1 MQMRLTPLILA
12 ALAFL
17 SFSPL
22 SGPAFAQDA
31 NPPATATQDTSKP
44 SDAAKPADTPA
55 PADTPKPAETPPA
68 AEAPKPAETTP
79 AAEAPKPAEATP
91 AAEAPK
97 PADAAAPAEA
107 PKAEAP
113 PAAEAPKPAEA
124 AAPAAPAETPK
135 PPEAPAQAASADTPE
150 CHNALS
156 LVGKPKYG
164 ADFKNFDWVNPNAPK
179 GGTLRQWAEGT
190 FDTLNRYSDKGVQA
204 VGLALLDDSLF
215 ASSPDEPGTEYA
227 LIAECASYPS
237 DYSSVTFKLRPEA
250 RFHDGTPVTPDDVI
264 FSFEQFK
271 KVNPFYA
278 FYYKNVVKAEKT
290 GDHEVKFT
298 FDKTG
303 NRELPMIMGELSVV
317 SKAYWEGKR
326 ADGTPRSLAETTV
339 EPPLGNGAYK
349 VKSVDTSREIV
360 FERVPDYWAKDLPV
374 MKGQQNFDILQFT
387 YYRDRTPAFED
398 FKSGSIDAWAE
409 NRAAAWATQYNFDAL
424 KKGLVKKEEVPVK
437 RVAGMQ
443 SFAFNTRR
451 PQFQDPRVRHAFN
464 LLYNFEEANR
474 SLFNNAYV
482 RLDSYFANSDLQ
494 SKGLPQGR
502 ELDILNE
509 IKDEVPPEVF
519 TTEYKNPVNA
529 QEGDYRKHQ
538 QEALKLFEAAG
549 WKIRSETVNDPNC
562 GTWCKLKQAIGLSSA
577 STARVLRNDKG
588 DQLTVEFL
596 INGDTFERII
606 LPYVQNLASLGI
618 KATVRNVDDAQYQ
631 QRVDNRD
638 FDIIVGSFPQS
649 NSPGNEQRDFWGSAA
664 ADKPSSRNVI
674 GIKNPA
680 VDHLIDKIVF
690 SKDRDDL
697 VAATHALDRV
707 LLLNYYVVPH
717 WYYPY
722 DRIAYWDIFG
732 RPDKLPSQG
741 SALTQVW
748 WYDADKAKA
757 VQAAKGK

>member
-1 MQMRLTPLILA
+1 MQMRLTPIVLA

-22 SGPAFAQDA
+22 TR
-31 NPPATATQDTSKP
+31 PATAQNAAAPQAETTKP
-44 SDAAKPADTPA
+44 AEGATATEPPKPAENAAPAEAAKPAETPT
-55 PADTPKPAETPPA
+55 ADETPKPAE
-68 AEAPKPAETTP
+68 APKPEN
-79 AAEAPKPAEATP
+79 
-91 AAEAPK
+91 
-97 PADAAAPAEA
+97 A
-107 PKAEAP
+107 PKA
-113 PAAEAPKPAEA
+113 AESSP
-124 AAPAAPAETPK
+124 APA
-135 PPEAPAQAASADTPE
+135 DE
-150 CHNALS
+150 CHHALS
-156 LVGKPKYG
+156 LVGEPKYG
-164 ADFKNFDWVNPNAPK
+164 PDFKNFDWVNPDAPK
-179 GGTLRQWAEGT
+179 GGTLHQWAEGT
-190 FDTLNRYSDKGVQA
+190 FDTLNRFSDKGVQA
-204 VGLALLDDSLF
+204 VGLSLIDDSLF
-215 ASSPDEPGTEYA
+215 ASSPDEPGTEYG
-227 LIAECASYPS
+227 LIAECASYPA
-237 DYSSVTFKLRPEA
+237 DVSSVTFKLRPEA
-250 RFHDGTPVTPDDVI
+250 KFHDGSPITPEDVI

-298 FDKTG
+298 FDKKG

-326 ADGTPRSLAETTV
+326 PDGTPRSLAETTV

-349 VKSVDTSREIV
+349 IKSVDTAREIV

-374 MKGQQNFDILQFT
+374 MKGQQNFDILDFV

-398 FKSGSIDAWAE
+398 FKSGGIDSWSE
-409 NRAAAWATQYNFDAL
+409 NRASAWATQYNFDAL
-424 KKGLVKKEEVPVK
+424 KKGLVKKEEVSVK

-443 SFAFNTRR
+443 SFAFNVRR
-451 PQFQDPRVRHAFN
+451 SQLQDPRVRHAFN
-464 LLYNFEEANR
+464 LLYNFEQANK

-494 SKGLPQGR
+494 SKGTPEGR
-502 ELDILNE
+502 ELEILNE

-519 TTEYKNPVNA
+519 TAEFKNPVNA

-549 WKIRSETVNDPNC
+549 WKIRSETVEDPDC
-562 GTWCKLKQAIGLSSA
+562 GTWCKVKRAVGLSSA

-588 DQLTVEFL
+588 EQMTVEFL

-606 LPYVQNLASLGI
+606 LPYVQNLAALGI

-638 FDIIVGSFPQS
+638 FDIIVGNFPQS

-690 SKDRDDL
+690 SKDRADL

-707 LLLNYYVVPH
+707 LLWNYYVVPQ

-732 RPDKLPSQG
+732 RPAKLPSQG
-741 SALTQVW
+741 AALTQVW